1 MNKELMEALDILERE
16 KEISKETL
24 FEAIENSLLTAC
36 KNHFG
41 KADNVHVEIDRET
54 CDFLVYAE
62 KEVVPA
68 ADDVEDNCLQ
78 ISLEDARELSTKAQ
92 IGDMLHVEIKSKE
105 FGRIATQNAKNVIL
119 QKIREE
125 ERSVIYNQY
134 FEKEKDI
141 ITGVVQRYIGKNISI
156 NLGKADAMLNE
167 TEQVKGEVFRP
178 TERIKVYI
186 LEVKNTPKGPRINV
200 SRTHPELVKRLFE
213 SEVTEIR
220 DGTVEIKSIAR
231 EAGSRTKIAVWSNN
245 PNVDAVGACV
255 GMNGARVNAIVEELR
270 GEKID
275 IVNWDENPGNLIQN
289 ALSPAKI
296 VAVFADPDEKTAKV
310 VVPDYQLSLAIGK
323 EGQNARLAARLTNY
337 KIDIKSETQ
346 AKDAPGFR
354 YEDYLEDDDYSDDE
368 MYEDYNAQE
377 DGETYEEQ
385 EGGGV
390 DEGYNEHEDS
400 ETYEGY
406 EEQEGGGVD
415 EDYEEHEDGETYE
428 DYEEQEGG
436 GVDEVY
442 EEHEDSETYE
452 GYEEQEGGGVDE
464 DYEEHEDGETYED
477 YEEQEGGG
485 VDEDYNEQE
494 DSEV

>member
-1 MNKELMEALDILERE
+1 MEDMMNKELMEALDILEKE

-41 KADNVHVEIDRET
+41 KADNVKVEIDRET

-62 KEVVPA
+62 KEVVA
-68 ADDVEDNCLQ
+68 TAEEVEDPVLQ
-78 ISLEDARELSTKAQ
+78 ISLEDAQKISAKASV
-92 IGDMLHVEIKSKE
+92 GDVIHVEIKSKE

-134 FEKEKDI
+134 YEKERDVV
-141 ITGVVQRYIGKNISI
+141 TGIVQRYIGKNISI
-156 NLGKADAMLNE
+156 NLGKADALLTE
-167 TEQVKGEVFRP
+167 AEQVKGEVFRP
-178 TERIKVYI
+178 TERIKVYVH
-186 LEVKNTPKGPRINV
+186 EVKNTPKGPRISV

-213 SEVTEIR
+213 AEVTEIK

-245 PNVDAVGACV
+245 PDVDAVGACV

-275 IVNWDENPGNLIQN
+275 VVNWDENPGNLIQN

-296 VAVFADPDEKTAKV
+296 VAVFADPEEKTAKV

-323 EGQNARLAARLTNY
+323 EGQNARLAARLTGY

-354 YEDYLEDDDYSDDE
+354 YEDYVDDE
-368 MYEDYNAQE
+368 E
-377 DGETYEEQ
+377 YEE
-385 EGGGV
+385 
-390 DEGYNEHEDS
+390 
-400 ETYEGY
+400 YEGY
-406 EEQEGGGVD
+406 EGQEGYD
-415 EDYEEHEDGETYE
+415 QDGYVN
-428 DYEEQEGG
+428 Q
-436 GVDEVY
+436 
-442 EEHEDSETYE
+442 
-452 GYEEQEGGGVDE
+452 
-464 DYEEHEDGETYED
+464 
-477 YEEQEGGG
+477 
-485 VDEDYNEQE
+485 
-494 DSEV
+494 

>member
-1 MNKELMEALDILERE
+1 MNKELMEALDILEKE
-16 KEISKETL
+16 KEISKDTL

-41 KADNVHVEIDRET
+41 KADNVKVEIDRDT

-62 KEVVPA
+62 KEVVATPEE
-68 ADDVEDNCLQ
+68 VEDPVLQ
-78 ISLEDARELSTKAQ
+78 ISLADAQKISAKASV
-92 IGDMLHVEIKSKE
+92 GDVIHVEIKSKE

-125 ERSVIYNQY
+125 ERSVIFNQY
-134 FEKEKDI
+134 FEKERDVV
-141 ITGVVQRYIGKNISI
+141 TGIVQRYVGKNISI
-156 NLGKADAMLNE
+156 NLGKADALLTE
-167 TEQVKGEVFRP
+167 AEQVKGEVFRP
-178 TERIKVYI
+178 TERIKVYVH
-186 LEVKNTPKGPRINV
+186 EVKNTPKGPRISV

-213 SEVTEIR
+213 AEVTEIK

-245 PNVDAVGACV
+245 PDVDAVGACV

-275 IVNWDENPGNLIQN
+275 VVNWDENPGNLIQN

-323 EGQNARLAARLTNY
+323 EGQNARLAAKLTGY

-354 YEDYLEDDDYSDDE
+354 YEDYIDDE
-368 MYEDYNAQE
+368 E
-377 DGETYEEQ
+377 YEE
-385 EGGGV
+385 
-390 DEGYNEHEDS
+390 
-400 ETYEGY
+400 YEGF
-406 EEQEGGGVD
+406 EEGQDGGF
-415 EDYEEHEDGETYE
+415 DGR
-428 DYEEQEGG
+428 
-436 GVDEVY
+436 
-442 EEHEDSETYE
+442 
-452 GYEEQEGGGVDE
+452 
-464 DYEEHEDGETYED
+464 
-477 YEEQEGGG
+477 
-485 VDEDYNEQE
+485 
-494 DSEV
+494 

>member
-1 MNKELMEALDILERE
+1 MNKELMEALDILEKE

-41 KADNVHVEIDRET
+41 KADNVKVEIDRET

-62 KEVVPA
+62 KEVVPT
-68 ADDVEDNCLQ
+68 ADDVEDGVLQ
-78 ISLEDARELSTKAQ
+78 ISLEDAQKISSKASV
-92 IGDMLHVEIKSKE
+92 GDVIHVEIKSKE

-134 FEKEKDI
+134 FEKERDVV
-141 ITGVVQRYIGKNISI
+141 TGIVQRYVGKNISI
-156 NLGKADAMLNE
+156 NLGKADALLTE
-167 TEQVKGEVFRP
+167 AEQVKGEVFRP
-178 TERIKVYI
+178 TERIKVYVH
-186 LEVKNTPKGPRINV
+186 EVKNTPKGPRISV

-213 SEVTEIR
+213 AEVTEIK

-245 PNVDAVGACV
+245 PDVDAVGACV

-275 IVNWDENPGNLIQN
+275 VVNWDENPGNLIQN

-296 VAVFADPDEKTAKV
+296 VAVFADPEEKTAKV

-323 EGQNARLAARLTNY
+323 EGQNARLAARLTGY

-354 YEDYLEDDDYSDDE
+354 YEDYLD
-368 MYEDYNAQE
+368 
-377 DGETYEEQ
+377 
-385 EGGGV
+385 
-390 DEGYNEHEDS
+390 
-400 ETYEGY
+400 
-406 EEQEGGGVD
+406 D
-415 EDYEEHEDGETYE
+415 EDYEE
-428 DYEEQEGG
+428 
-436 GVDEVY
+436 
-442 EEHEDSETYE
+442 YE
-452 GYEEQEGGGVDE
+452 GYEGEEGTFTEQ
-464 DYEEHEDGETYED
+464 
-477 YEEQEGGG
+477 
-485 VDEDYNEQE
+485 
-494 DSEV
+494 

>member
-1 MNKELMEALDILERE
+1 MNKELMEALDILEKE

-36 KNHFG
+36 TNHFG
-41 KADNVHVEIDRET
+41 KADNVKVEIDRKT

-62 KEVVPA
+62 KEIVA
-68 ADDVEDNCLQ
+68 THEEVEDDCLQ
-78 ISLEDARELSTKAQ
+78 IALEDALEISKRAKV
-92 IGDMLHVEIKSKE
+92 GDVIHVEIKSKE

-134 FEKEKDI
+134 FEKEKDVV
-141 ITGVVQRYIGKNISI
+141 TGVVQRYVGKNISI
-156 NLGKADAMLNE
+156 NLGKADALLNE
-167 TEQVKGEVFRP
+167 SEQVKGEVFKP

-186 LEVKNTPKGPRINV
+186 LEVKNTPKGPRILV

-213 SEVTEIR
+213 SEVTEIK

-231 EAGSRTKIAVWSNN
+231 EAGSRTKMAVWSNN

-255 GMNGARVNAIVEELR
+255 GMNGARVNAIVDELR

-323 EGQNARLAARLTNY
+323 EGQNARLAARLTGY

-354 YEDYLEDDDYSDDE
+354 YEDYLDDE
-368 MYEDYNAQE
+368 YDEEEGEFEEEYED
-377 DGETYEEQ
+377 
-385 EGGGV
+385 
-390 DEGYNEHEDS
+390 
-400 ETYEGY
+400 GY
-406 EEQEGGGVD
+406 EEAGEELSEEGSAEAPEEETFD
-415 EDYEEHEDGETYE
+415 EELDEETSEETLTEDNGENYE
-428 DYEEQEGG
+428 
-436 GVDEVY
+436 
-442 EEHEDSETYE
+442 
-452 GYEEQEGGGVDE
+452 
-464 DYEEHEDGETYED
+464 
-477 YEEQEGGG
+477 
-485 VDEDYNEQE
+485 
-494 DSEV
+494 

>member
-1 MNKELMEALDILERE
+1 MEEMMNKELMEALDILERE

-62 KEVVPA
+62 KEVMSSEEE
-68 ADDVEDNCLQ
+68 VEDPCLQ
-78 ISLEDARELSTKAQ
+78 ISLDDARELSARAKV
-92 IGDMLHVEIKSKE
+92 GDMLHVEIKSRE

-134 FEKEKDI
+134 YEKERDVV
-141 ITGVVQRYIGKNISI
+141 TGVVQRYLGKNVSI

-167 TEQVKGEVFRP
+167 GEQVKGETFRP
-178 TERIKVYI
+178 TERIKVYV

-255 GMNGARVNAIVEELR
+255 GMNGARVNAIVDELR

-323 EGQNARLAARLTNY
+323 EGQNARLAARLTGY

-354 YEDYLEDDDYSDDE
+354 YEDYIE
-368 MYEDYNAQE
+368 EDYGEYDEYDEYDNDGYDEYEKE
-377 DGETYEEQ
+377 DGQEEALTEYAEEEAPDTYEEYAEEEAPDTYEEYAEEEAADTYEEYAEEEAADTYEEYAEEEAADTYEEYAEEEATDTYEEYAE
-385 EGGGV
+385 EGSPYTYA
-390 DEGYNEHEDS
+390 EEAQDS
-400 ETYEGY
+400 ETL
-406 EEQEGGGVD
+406 
-415 EDYEEHEDGETYE
+415 
-428 DYEEQEGG
+428 
-436 GVDEVY
+436 
-442 EEHEDSETYE
+442 
-452 GYEEQEGGGVDE
+452 
-464 DYEEHEDGETYED
+464 
-477 YEEQEGGG
+477 
-485 VDEDYNEQE
+485 
-494 DSEV
+494 